1 MLFNSL
7 PFLYVFLPVT
17 YLVFWRLQRKND
29 RYVWLTLTGYVFY
42 AGWDYRFCALM
53 ATSTI
58 VAYVAG
64 LGLRAWNTPR
74 LRRLC
79 LIAPITIDLALLGF
93 FKYANFTVDTAN
105 QVAAWLD
112 LPLYLSGPNII
123 LPIGISFY
131 TFHTITYIVDAYRGT
146 IVPTRNFFE
155 FSCYV
160 SLFSQLVAGP
170 IVRFRQIEAD
180 LERLDE
186 HRPQSTWD
194 IGWSFFMLG
203 LIKKVLVADTIAA
216 VIDPAL
222 ATPAALSTGAAW
234 ACMLGYAYQIYF
246 DFSGYSDMAV
256 GLGYLFGVRI
266 PQNFNSP
273 YTATDPVDFWRRWHI
288 SLSTCLRD
296 YVYVPLGGNREGQWH
311 TYRNVML
318 TMLIGGLWH
327 GANWTFVVWGA
338 YHGLL
343 IMGYHAARP
352 WWDQLPLMLRR
363 VATFTLVLVGWVP
376 FRAESLK
383 TTTTLLGSMFAWTGG
398 GTTPA
403 GFAGLLGMLAIA
415 GAVVH
420 LAKNSWQM
428 EHRWRPAAGV
438 GLAAL
443 FALSLF
449 VIYSGQ
455 RTPFLYFQF

>member
-7 PFLYVFLPVT
+7 PFLYAFLPVT
-17 YLVFWRLQRKND
+17 YLVFWRLRRKND

-42 AGWDYRFCALM
+42 AGWDFRFCALM
-53 ATSTI
+53 ATSTV
-58 VAYVAG
+58 VAYAAG
-64 LGLRAWNTPR
+64 LGLRAWHTPR

-93 FKYANFTVDTAN
+93 FKYATFALDTAN
-105 QVAAWLD
+105 QLAGRLD
-112 LPLYLSGPNII
+112 LPFYLSGPNII
-123 LPIGISFY
+123 LPVGISFY

-170 IVRFRQIEAD
+170 IVRFRQIEGD
-180 LERLDE
+180 LERIDE
-186 HRPQSTWD
+186 HRPRDTWH
-194 IGWSFFMLG
+194 IGWSFFALG

-216 VIDPAL
+216 MIDPAL
-222 ATPAALSTGAAW
+222 ATPAALSTPAAW

-266 PQNFNSP
+266 PRNFDSP
-273 YTATDPVDFWRRWHI
+273 YKATDPVDFWRRWHI

-296 YVYVPLGGNREGQWH
+296 YLYVPLGGNRTGRWR

-343 IMGYHAARP
+343 IIGYRALRP
-352 WWDQLPLMLRR
+352 AWDRFPVWTRR
-363 VATFTLVLVGWVP
+363 TATFGLILLGWVP
-376 FRAESLK
+376 FRADNLETAK
-383 TTTTLLGSMFAWTGG
+383 TLLGSMFAWNGAPS
-398 GTTPA
+398 PA
-403 GFAGLLGMLAIA
+403 GFAGLVGMLAIA
-415 GAVVH
+415 AAVSH
-420 LAKNSWQM
+420 LARNSWQVD
-428 EHRWRPAAGV
+428 HRWRPAAGA

-443 FALSLF
+443 FALCLL